1 MNKTEFIKATAKRA
15 GVKQDTAEAIINAA
29 LDVATETISSRQEIK
44 LQLFGTFQVKQR
56 HARGRNFQ
64 TGQPMP
70 LRAVN
75 YVHFEAA
82 GNIQTAINKGEPDE
96 MRRRALELQKQF
108 EKLDADA
115 GA

>member
-15 GVKQDTAEAIINAA
+15 GVKQDIAEAIINAA
-29 LDVATETISSRQEIK
+29 LGVATEAISSGQEIK

-82 GNIQTAINKGEPDE
+82 GAIQN
-96 MRRRALELQKQF
+96 ALNNGNM
-108 EKLDADA
+108 D
-115 GA
+115 